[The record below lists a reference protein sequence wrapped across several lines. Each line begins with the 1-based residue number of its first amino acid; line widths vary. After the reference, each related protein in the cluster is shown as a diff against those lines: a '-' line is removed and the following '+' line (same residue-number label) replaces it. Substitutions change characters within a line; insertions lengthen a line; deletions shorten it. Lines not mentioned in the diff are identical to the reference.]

1 MGEKQTWRVAKLN
14 LRQSSQI
21 IFYNF
26 LLAIS
31 SQEVNQLKSEREE
44 HAHTH
49 THSTDTYAHV
59 CVLNNTN

>member
-21 IFYNF
+21 IFYNY

-44 HAHTH
+44 HAHTQH
-49 THSTDTYAHV
+49 RHIRTCV

>member
-21 IFYNF
+21 IFYNY

-49 THSTDTYAHV
+49 STDTYAHV
-59 CVLNNTN
+59 CVC

>member
-21 IFYNF
+21 IFYNY

-49 THSTDTYAHV
+49 STDTYAHV
-59 CVLNNTN
+59 CVCVK